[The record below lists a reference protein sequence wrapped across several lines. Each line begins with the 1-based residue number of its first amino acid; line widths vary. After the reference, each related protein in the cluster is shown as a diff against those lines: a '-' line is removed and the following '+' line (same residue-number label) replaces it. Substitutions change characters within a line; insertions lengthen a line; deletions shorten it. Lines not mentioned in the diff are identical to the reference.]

1 MRRISLYIALIL
13 MLFTSCHSSKKVVTE
28 KDIKQLEMSAL
39 YDTIVKHYGDY
50 QTVKFGFSID
60 LEDFKSLPQIKGNI
74 RIKKDS
80 IVWIGVSAMSIDV
93 FRAIITQDSVKFYSK
108 LQKTYYAGNL
118 ADISK
123 EIGLSIDYKTI
134 QSILLDE
141 LFFCQQDNVDT
152 VSLFKSFEINKKD
165 NKFVFQTHSKK
176 EFKKNDTLSF
186 LQTWQVLND
195 NFRISEVDIVDEGT
209 IIENKIKLTY
219 SDFEE
224 LQNISFPTN
233 MSLKAKMPNG
243 KFHFD
248 MKYSKVSFDEE
259 LNFPF
264 NPSSSYQK
272 MEPKLK

>member
-1 MRRISLYIALIL
+1 
-13 MLFTSCHSSKKVVTE
+13 MLFTSCHSSKKIVTE

-93 FRAIITQDSVKFYSK
+93 FRAVITQDSVKFYSK

-118 ADISK
+118 DEISK
-123 EIGLSIDYKTI
+123 SIGISVNYNTI

-141 LFFCQQDNVDT
+141 LFFCQQENVDT
-152 VSLFKSFEINKKD
+152 VNLFKSLEINKKD

-186 LQTWQVLND
+186 LQIWQVLND
-195 NFRISEVDIVDEGT
+195 NFRISEVEIVSEGQN
-209 IIENKIKLTY
+209 IENKIKLTY
-219 SDFEE
+219 SNFNDFD
-224 LQNISFPTN
+224 NVSFPTN
-233 MSLKAKMPNG
+233 MSLKAKLPNR
-243 KFHFD
+243 KLRID
-248 MKYSKVSFDEE
+248 MEYSKVIFNEDLS
-259 LNFPF
+259 FPF

-272 MEPKLK
+272 MEPSKVMKN